1 MLPPELI
8 SSNWRKLQRL
18 TDADYIREERAR
30 RQAALDK
37 VKVAEE
43 IEDPSDIQG
52 MQDNAKIIEE
62 QLASKQ
68 NNIEIEA
75 RAFASDEQILIDR
88 DRDNRIVIEAEI

>member
-43 IEDPSDIQG
+43 IEDPSDI
-52 MQDNAKIIEE
+52 
-62 QLASKQ
+62 
-68 NNIEIEA
+68 
-75 RAFASDEQILIDR
+75 
-88 DRDNRIVIEAEI
+88 